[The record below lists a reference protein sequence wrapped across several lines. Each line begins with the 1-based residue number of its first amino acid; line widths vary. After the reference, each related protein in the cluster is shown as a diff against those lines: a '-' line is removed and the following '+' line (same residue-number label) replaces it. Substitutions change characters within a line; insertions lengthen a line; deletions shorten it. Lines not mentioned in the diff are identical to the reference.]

1 MNIYKDMKKE
11 YIIPTVKVL
20 KTQNEGIICLSN
32 INEEGDGEQLSN
44 ETTFGSEF
52 DMTNGNIWDN

>member
-1 MNIYKDMKKE
+1 MKKE

-44 ETTFGSEF
+44 ESTFGSEF
-52 DMTNGNIWDN
+52 DLTNGNIWDN